1 MSAAVILAVMALVGA
16 GTLLV
21 TDRSLTRVV
30 LGLALL
36 GHATVLGLLFAGG
49 SAGEPPL
56 ADQAEPAEMSD
67 PLPQAFSL
75 TAIVIA
81 FGLTLFVLALARR
94 LRAQTGSDLVP
105 DRDDGQGEEREA
117 TAP

>member
-16 GTLLV
+16 GCWLV

-36 GHATVLGLLFAGG
+36 GHATVLALLFAGG
-49 SAGEPPL
+49 SAGQPPL
-56 ADQAEPAEMSD
+56 ADEADPARMAD
-67 PLPQAFSL
+67 PFPQAFSL

-94 LRAQTGSDLVP
+94 LRIQTGSDVVP
-105 DRDDGQGEEREA
+105 DGNDDGDEREA
-117 TAP
+117 VTP